1 MSCSR
6 REALRRAGALGAG
19 GLAAGLLPALGGC
32 GFRPLNATEAE
43 GGPGGAGPNALANI
57 KIALIADRV
66 GQDLRNQ
73 LLDRLTP
80 RGQPDKPSYIL
91 EVHLRETIRQL
102 GIRSDATA
110 TYASLELGAESILI
124 DPANG
129 RPVFRAQ
136 HRSFNSYNIV
146 RSAFANLL
154 AEQDARRRAVVE
166 LAEDIQLR
174 VGLFLTRRAT

>member
-6 REALRRAGALGAG
+6 RGALGLLAG
-19 GLAAGLLPALGGC
+19 AALGGPVLGGC
-32 GFRPLNATEAE
+32 GFRPLHGTAEE
-43 GGPGGAGPNALANI
+43 GGAGGAGPNALAGI
-57 KIALIADRV
+57 KINLIADRV

-80 RGQPDKPSYIL
+80 RGQPDKPSHVL

-110 TYASLELGAESILI
+110 TYASLELGAESILL
-124 DPANG
+124 DATTG
-129 RPVFRAQ
+129 KPVFRAQ
-136 HRSFNSYNIV
+136 SRSFNSYNIV

-154 AEQDARRRAVVE
+154 AEQDARRRAVIE

-174 VGLFLTRRAT
+174 IGLFLTRRAS